1 MWGKDPASSN
11 QGGALYTTLL
21 LIFNSFFRL
30 QILRQKSLRLASQ
43 KHCYFKIVCNFFRLC
58 MQMFSEDSKTT
69 VQVDMCQKTICID
82 EQNVQ
87 VTAAVTSIYESNDK
101 QLAENL

>member
-1 MWGKDPASSN
+1 
-11 QGGALYTTLL
+11 
-21 LIFNSFFRL
+21 
-30 QILRQKSLRLASQ
+30 
-43 KHCYFKIVCNFFRLC
+43 

-87 VTAAVTSIYESNDK
+87 VTAVTSIYESNDK
-101 QLAENL
+101 QLAESLQKAKNEFNCAQRSMLLLPNSSRRLLTSLKAIRSEIA